1 MMGGMGSTIAT
12 GMALGAGS
20 AVGHAVVG
28 GAINSM
34 TGGSGSG
41 QQQQQQQQP
50 AEMQGQQ

>member
-1 MMGGMGSTIAT
+1 MMGGGLGSMVAS

-34 TGGSGSG
+34 TGGGSSH
-41 QQQQQQQQP
+41 Q
-50 AEMQGQQ
+50 